1 MPCPGPAAG
10 PEAPRTASGGAL
22 IEIADTGPG
31 IPEEVLDKVFDPFF
45 TTKASGTGLGLS
57 ICYGIAERHRGEI
70 EILSPAARRERA
82 GGRFQ
87 TRGRERRPGN
97 DRPCAPPRRDPMS
110 APRQASPQATSLT
123 DGPADACWW
132 SRTRRASGR
141 SSSSCSR
148 PTATRSR
155 RWATPRRAL
164 ERVSDLAPDVAL
176 LDLALPGM
184 DGIELLGRLKAEHPR
199 LQAVIMTAHGSIASA
214 VEAMRLGAFDYV
226 TKPFDNTELK
236 LVVGRALALAR
247 LEARVETLEG
257 QLEERFRPEN
267 MVGNSGAMA
276 DIFQRIAKI
285 APLDTTVLIQGESG
299 TGKELVARAIHRYS
313 KRKDGPFVAVN
324 CGAIPPTLVESEFF
338 GHERGAFTGARER
351 RRGRIELAGGGT
363 LFLDEVADLPAN
375 AQVGLLRVL
384 EERELVRVGGER
396 PIPTDV
402 RIIAASNVDLA
413 EAVEEG
419 VFREDLFWRLN
430 VVAFRI
436 PPLRE
441 RREDVP
447 LLADHF
453 LRRFTDKLDRRDV
466 TGFDPAALS
475 LLVAHDWPG
484 NVRELENTIEHAVA
498 LASGTTVAPEDLPP
512 RLRVG
517 LRVGGDGGAPA
528 GEGAPDAPRRD
539 RPPPAGGRPRPGG
552 GRAAHDRG
560 RARARRRQPHR
571 GGEGPRRLPA
581 DPVHQDPGPGC
592 RRRVQEPEG
601 GGRGRGIVKRE
612 PALGPDRSRNQGRS
626 HRRQNSIRTI
636 RWRLPGELP
645 RLLP

>member
-1 MPCPGPAAG
+1 MTAA
-10 PEAPRTASGGAL
+10 PQASSRAPSRTD
-22 IEIADTGPG
+22 EP
-31 IPEEVLDKVFDPFF
+31 
-45 TTKASGTGLGLS
+45 
-57 ICYGIAERHRGEI
+57 
-70 EILSPAARRERA
+70 
-82 GGRFQ
+82 GGRLLVVEDEARIRAIVIRLF
-87 TRGRERRPGN
+87 E
-97 DRPCAPPRRDPMS
+97 A
-110 APRQASPQATSLT
+110 
-123 DGPADACWW
+123 DGYTVEAVGDAE
-132 SRTRRASGR
+132 T
-141 SSSSCSR
+141 
-148 PTATRSR
+148 
-155 RWATPRRAL
+155 AL
-164 ERVSDLAPDVAL
+164 ERIADLAPDVAL

-184 DGIELLGRLKAEHPR
+184 DGIELLGRLKAEQPR

-267 MVGNSGAMA
+267 MVGTSGAMA

-299 TGKELVARAIHRYS
+299 TGKELVARAVHRYS

-419 VFREDLFWRLN
+419 TFREDLFWRLN

-453 LRRFTDKLDRRDV
+453 LRRFTTKLDRPDV
-466 TGFDPAALS
+466 AGFDPTALS

-498 LASGTTVAPEDLPP
+498 LASGTTVAAEDLPP

-517 LRVGGDGGAPA
+517 LRAGSRRGGPTTAAQPGQTGAAEAGPGDASPAQGPLQQAVARAQEAVERRMIEDALARAGGNRTEAA
-528 GEGAPDAPRRD
+528 KALGVSRRTLFTKIRDLGVRPDA
-539 RPPPAGGRPRPGG
+539 
-552 GRAAHDRG
+552 RG
-560 RARARRRQPHR
+560 
-571 GGEGPRRLPA
+571 
-581 DPVHQDPGPGC
+581 
-592 RRRVQEPEG
+592 PEEEDASG
-601 GGRGRGIVKRE
+601 
-612 PALGPDRSRNQGRS
+612 SR
-626 HRRQNSIRTI
+626 
-636 RWRLPGELP
+636 
-645 RLLP
+645 